1 MSGNTTWFGVQY
13 PSSSDYVKDGATAI
27 QTVADGFDSAVAIPT
42 YNAQIGTTYTFVLAD
57 TSKTVTASN
66 AAASIYTIPPQS
78 SVVWVAN
85 TTINV
90 TNLGAGTVTFAGG
103 VGVTV
108 TNTAQT
114 LSQYQS
120 AQLIRT
126 GSNAWTVV
134 PASGTS
140 ASLGLTLIK
149 TQTIG
154 SAVSSVN
161 VTGAFSATYDAY
173 KIIIT
178 GGLGSI
184 GANIA
189 LKLGSTTTGYY
200 AGYSDISYATG
211 AVTGNG
217 NNNAASF
224 TLSGYNS
231 TSAISYNADLQNP
244 FLAKNTILN
253 VLVGPPATGAGAR
266 FGAGFLNDT
275 TSYTDF
281 TLTPSSGTL
290 TGGTIRVYGYNN

>member
-42 YNAQIGTTYTFVLAD
+42 YNAQTGTTYTFVLAD

-66 AAASIYTIPPQS
+66 AAASTYTIPPQS

-90 TNLGAGTVTFAGG
+90 TNLGAGVVTFAGG

-108 TNTAQT
+108 TNTTNT
-114 LSQYQS
+114 LAQYQS

-134 PASGTS
+134 PTSGIASS
-140 ASLGLTLIK
+140 PGLTLIK

-154 SAVSSVN
+154 SAVSSVA
-161 VTGAFSATYDAY
+161 VTSAFSATYNNY
-173 KIIIT
+173 KILISGGVASIT
-178 GGLGSI
+178 ANMTLQLG
-184 GANIA
+184 ATA
-189 LKLGSTTTGYY
+189 TGYY
-200 AGYSDISYATG
+200 YSSTGRTFSDTGISSGVSNFSSFAG
-211 AVTGNG
+211 VTR
-217 NNNAASF
+217 
-224 TLSGYNS
+224 S
-231 TSAISYNADLQNP
+231 TSVTVSANIELENP
-244 FLAKNTILN
+244 FLADETIIRYGN
-253 VLVGPPATGAGAR
+253 VDISTSGSMSWGAGW
-266 FGAGFLNDT
+266 LNNT

-281 TLTPSSGTL
+281 TIAPTSGTY
-290 TGGTIRVYGYNN
+290 TGGTIYVYGYNK